1 MNIAIIYTTNANY
14 TKISCRVLY
23 EKINADVQI
32 VPIEMAKSEC
42 ILKYNFIILAGSA
55 LKGKVQS
62 GLKMYISKNMKTL
75 KEKPLAL
82 VINCEKDKDRY
93 NKTFTEELV
102 NSSYIHSNFG
112 YELNPNE
119 GSYIEKRKIN
129 KLINK
134 YKREGKEFPK
144 LNYDEIDNFAD
155 NINKMIEKRVG

>member
-14 TKISCRVLY
+14 TKISCRILSK
-23 EKINADVQI
+23 KINADVQLI
-32 VPIEMAKSEC
+32 PIEMAKSEC

-62 GLKMYISKNMKTL
+62 ALKMYISKNMKTL

-82 VINCEKDKDRY
+82 VINCENDKDRY
-93 NKTFTEELV
+93 YKTFTEELV

-134 YKREGKEFPK
+134 YKREGKEFPQ

>member
-1 MNIAIIYTTNANY
+1 
-14 TKISCRVLY
+14 
-23 EKINADVQI
+23 
-32 VPIEMAKSEC
+32 
-42 ILKYNFIILAGSA
+42 
-55 LKGKVQS
+55 
-62 GLKMYISKNMKTL
+62 MKTL

>member
-14 TKISCRVLY
+14 TKISCRVLS
-23 EKINADVQI
+23 EKINADVQLI
-32 VPIEMAKSEC
+32 PIEMAKSEC